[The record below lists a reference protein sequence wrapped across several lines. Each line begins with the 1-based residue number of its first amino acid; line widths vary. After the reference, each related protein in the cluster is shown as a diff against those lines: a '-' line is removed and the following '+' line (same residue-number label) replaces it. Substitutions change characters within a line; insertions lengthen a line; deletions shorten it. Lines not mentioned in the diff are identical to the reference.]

1 MYTLKIKTYYQV
13 KYNDYIIDKIE
24 YYYKTR
30 SFWNKHKLCTILLK
44 KIGLLDVN
52 KLDYAISMIIR
63 KSIIVNH
70 KNKNIYLSNGISH
83 KPNFI
88 LYIDKPVYFNKTYEI
103 VKLVRYN

>member
-1 MYTLKIKTYYQV
+1 MYHIV
-13 KYNDYIIDKIE
+13 
-24 YYYKTR
+24 
-30 SFWNKHKLCTILLK
+30 K

-88 LYIDKPVYFNKTYEI
+88 PYIDKPVYFNKTYEI
-103 VKLVRYN
+103 VKLVRYNEGYPNIVEFKELLCFNKI

>member
-1 MYTLKIKTYYQV
+1 
-13 KYNDYIIDKIE
+13 
-24 YYYKTR
+24 
-30 SFWNKHKLCTILLK
+30 
-44 KIGLLDVN
+44 
-52 KLDYAISMIIR
+52 MIIR